1 MAKRNENN
9 NETVNEK
16 KGNGGGA
23 GKFLLGCLVGGGL
36 AILGGTVAYGCGYMN
51 AASDVTK
58 FVEEKRKEG
67 VEG

>member
-1 MAKRNENN
+1 MAKRENNN
-9 NETVNEK
+9 NETNNEK
-16 KGNGGGA
+16 KSGGA

-67 VEG
+67 IEG